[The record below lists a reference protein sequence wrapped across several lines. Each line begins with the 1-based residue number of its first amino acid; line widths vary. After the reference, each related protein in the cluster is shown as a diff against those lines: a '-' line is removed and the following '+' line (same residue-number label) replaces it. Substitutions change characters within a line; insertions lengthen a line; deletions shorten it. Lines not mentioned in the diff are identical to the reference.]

1 MWPKGTG
8 DLIVQW
14 LFRRHGRTP
23 ANWNQAL
30 GVCLIIVWPWMQ
42 IQRSYCAP
50 FSTYRNGT
58 PMAPCGAIANSM
70 FNGTWAPPSA
80 PCSGSLLTLF
90 PYPRPGET
98 WCCKVCS
105 SSHQKGLFGGAALVN
120 MRLLFFSDLALVW
133 KLREISHFLR
143 PSSMWAYSSSE
154 EFRPSWNKEP
164 GCNILYVL
172 PC

>member
-1 MWPKGTG
+1 MWKLFLNYRPLHSDVCVMWPKGTG

-14 LFRRHGRTP
+14 LFRRQGRTP
-23 ANWNQAL
+23 ANWNQTL
-30 GVCLIIVWPWMQ
+30 GVCLIIVWSWTQ

-70 FNGTWAPPSA
+70 FNGRWAPPSA

-98 WCCKVCS
+98 WCCKVSGCLVVLLWWIWGS
-105 SSHQKGLFGGAALVN
+105 YSLVTWPLFGNWG
-120 MRLLFFSDLALVW
+120 R
-133 KLREISHFLR
+133 FLI
-143 PSSMWAYSSSE
+143 
-154 EFRPSWNKEP
+154 F
-164 GCNILYVL
+164 
-172 PC
+172 